1 MNCER
6 CQELLSEFLD
16 GTLPSA
22 EHASVLAHLGGC
34 FDCARAREEF
44 QAIVNTAHASGA
56 YLYEPRDE
64 DALWERIR
72 LAAEAEGLG
81 RPKAE
86 AQAVG
91 FWSRLFAKKWELS
104 LPQLATAAAALVV
117 LASFATTLGFQYLS
131 SGRGPA
137 GQRAAAPRRVVSAGH
152 YPEGYLRPHQASMQ
166 YWQQRVEQ
174 RKANWNPRMRAS
186 FDRSLNVLDEAVSD
200 SLTDLQ
206 QNPHDEVAEEM
217 LNSALRDKIDLLRE
231 FGEQ

>member
-16 GTLPSA
+16 GVLPSD

-34 FDCARAREEF
+34 FDCSRAREEF

-72 LAAEAEGLG
+72 RAAEAEGLG

-86 AQAVG
+86 AKAAG
-91 FWSRLFAKKWELS
+91 IWSRMFTKKWEFS

-131 SGRGPA
+131 SGRAPA
-137 GQRAAAPRRVVSAGH
+137 GQRTAARRVVSSGH
-152 YPEGYLRPHQASMQ
+152 YPEGYLRPHQASIQ
-166 YWQQRVEQ
+166 FWQQRVEQ
-174 RKANWNPRMRAS
+174 RKASWNPRMRAS
-186 FDRSLNVLDEAVSD
+186 FDRSIHVLDEAVSD

-217 LNSALRDKIDLLRE
+217 LNSALRDKMELLRE

>member
-1 MNCER
+1 MNCES

-22 EHASVLAHLGGC
+22 EHAAVLAHLGDC

-56 YLYEPRDE
+56 YLYEPEDE
-64 DALWERIR
+64 DALWRRIR
-72 LAAEAEGLG
+72 RAAESEGLG
-81 RPKAE
+81 RPKRE
-86 AQAVG
+86 AQAAG
-91 FWSRLFAKKWELS
+91 FWSRLFSKKWELS
-104 LPQLATAAAALVV
+104 LPQMATAAAALVV
-117 LASFATTLGFQYLS
+117 LASFATTLGLQYLS
-131 SGRGPA
+131 TDRDAAA
-137 GQRAAAPRRVVSAGH
+137 GQGTTARRVVSAGH

-174 RKANWNPRMRAS
+174 RKARWNPRMRAS
-186 FDRSLNVLDEAVSD
+186 FDRSLMVLDEAVSD

-217 LNSALRDKIDLLRE
+217 LNSALRDKMELLRE